1 MNYSID
7 FAKITLSQYKDQLKK
22 RSFIPSRQ
30 ILKDEADVHFNAFQ
44 KANIKNLEQLF
55 SIINNKKT
63 KNELLKEKEVSDEY
77 LTILLREL
85 KSIQS
90 KPLKLSE
97 FVWISQNAINKLEK
111 QGIVNTKVLYEK
123 IGKANDRKK
132 IIEETNIDEETVI
145 ELLKLSDLVR
155 IQWVNSTFAHIL
167 LVSGFDTVEKVSM
180 ANYEDLYNK
189 ISKKNE
195 VLKLYKGKIG
205 LNDMKLCVEAAK
217 SIPIELEL

>member
-7 FAKITLSQYKDQLKK
+7 FAKITLNQYKNQLKK

-30 ILKDEADVHFNAFQ
+30 ILKDEADVHFIAFQ
-44 KANIKNLEQLF
+44 KANIRNLEQLF
-55 SIINNKKT
+55 STINNKKA
-63 KNELLKEKEVSDEY
+63 KVELLKEKDVSEEY

-97 FVWISQNAINKLEK
+97 FNWISQNIIKKLEK
-111 QGIVNTKVLYEK
+111 EGISNTKVLYEK
-123 IGKANDRKK
+123 LGKANDRKEFIK
-132 IIEETNIDEETVI
+132 ETNIDEGNVI

-155 IQWVNSTFAHIL
+155 TQWVNSTFAHIL
-167 LVSGFDTVEKVSM
+167 LVTGFDTVEKVSM

-189 ISKKNE
+189 ISIKNE
-195 VLKLYKGKIG
+195 ELKLYKGKIG
-205 LNDMKLCVEAAK
+205 LNDMKFCIEAAK
-217 SIPIELEL
+217 LIPVELEL